1 MKRKALWII
10 IPIILLWLAGV
21 TVLFIDM
28 PMAQDIDLNKELAP
42 SSKAV
47 KPSEIYTYKH
57 ESGATI
63 TEYRSGGKV
72 WMIKVQPV
80 GDFPA
85 YYLYDDEGDG
95 TFDRRIAGNK
105 LPSPPMWVI
114 KRF

>member
-1 MKRKALWII
+1 MFSN
-10 IPIILLWLAGV
+10 LA
-21 TVLFIDM
+21 I
-28 PMAQDIDLNKELAP
+28 AQDVDLRKELAP
-42 SSKAV
+42 DTKTI

-80 GDFPA
+80 GNFPA

-105 LPSPPMWVI
+105 PPSPPMWI
-114 KRF
+114 LKRF

>member
-1 MKRKALWII
+1 MKSK
-10 IPIILLWLAGV
+10 ILLLIGFAGLLTNPAIAEDV
-21 TVLFIDM
+21 
-28 PMAQDIDLNKELAP
+28 DLNKELAP
-42 SSKAV
+42 EVQAV
-47 KPSEIYTYKH
+47 KPSEIHTYKH
-57 ESGATI
+57 TSGATI

-80 GDFPA
+80 GDFPP
-85 YYLYDDEGDG
+85 YYLYDNEGDG

>member
-1 MKRKALWII
+1 MKFSLLCLMSLLSLWQSPAL
-10 IPIILLWLAGV
+10 AE
-21 TVLFIDM
+21 
-28 PMAQDIDLNKELAP
+28 DIDLKKELAP
-42 SSKAV
+42 DMKTV
-47 KPSEIYTYKH
+47 KPSEIHTYKH
-57 ESGATI
+57 PSGATV

-80 GDFPA
+80 GNFPP
-85 YYLYDDEGDG
+85 YYLYDNEGDG